1 MCKSERNNKHGL
13 WTGMNPAHEGQIKK
27 TDILSEQTN
36 NNELELFLLGFSSN
50 PVFCPHIRGNR
61 QQTEVLA
68 LLG

>member
-1 MCKSERNNKHGL
+1 
-13 WTGMNPAHEGQIKK
+13 MNPAHEGQIKK